1 MSAFFVLKI
10 KETRDEQ
17 YIGFDEVVVL
27 IVQHANRLVRMRND
41 KNNITIAYTGSAVG
55 DGIMDVSISGP
66 ALMALGTLV
75 NWTNKALNHDNS
87 RVAAKVNADFQK
99 DSFKTQLDIIRTII
113 EQLQNLF
120 NNYTS
125 VGDML
130 SVFVL
135 DDSKHCRDT
144 VCN

>member
-17 YIGFDEVVVL
+17 YI
-27 IVQHANRLVRMRND
+27 ANRLVRMRND

-75 NWTNKALNHDNS
+75 N
-87 RVAAKVNADFQK
+87 
-99 DSFKTQLDIIRTII
+99 
-113 EQLQNLF
+113 
-120 NNYTS
+120 
-125 VGDML
+125 
-130 SVFVL
+130 
-135 DDSKHCRDT
+135 
-144 VCN
+144 